1 MKYIITFLLLSLNL
15 MSQIKIEWVVDKNKE
30 KADITIFNVSDD
42 SIVFPLNKKSLQ
54 AYFVD
59 NQLIT
64 RDSWSGQYPFF
75 APVLTVYD
83 KTSQSRVS
91 TDSSIPYS
99 DHSEKEY
106 RNTSSQRKYDSIIK
120 DWKKLNKIEDSF
132 IAQVN
137 YYIINHLI
145 VLKPK
150 EKIRFST
157 VFNLRN
163 ITNQENGIHDSY
175 LLEEE
180 IAYTAL
186 LTLDIDEANYD
197 YLTQKQKQKYKKYKL
212 FKGRV
217 ESNKIEIK

>member
-64 RDSWSGQYPFF
+64 RGNWSDQYPFF